1 MDQAD
6 LVWSTALTGSHV
18 LPLDMFRAG
27 ALLRPLVRPCATGRR
42 TLHGSSV
49 VHSDKLFVHRDTE
62 KNNASTPFEWT
73 LENVKRVESIKA
85 QFPAEHQAACILP
98 VLDLAQRQ
106 NGNWLSLTAM
116 NKVAETLNV
125 SKIRVYEVATFYT
138 MYNRD
143 PIGKYHIQVC
153 TTTPCMLRKA
163 YPILDTIKETLGI
176 KVGETTKD
184 GLFTLSD
191 VECLG
196 ACANAPMM
204 QINDDFYEDLEPE
217 STVAILQSLKRGERP
232 RIGPQ
237 PCSRGIRHA
246 AEPHTGLTSLTEP
259 PKGPGFKVQADL

>member
-1 MDQAD
+1 MF
-6 LVWSTALTGSHV
+6 ALA
-18 LPLDMFRAG
+18 RAARCG
-27 ALLRPLVRPCATGRR
+27 ITSARRSLRTCVAVRA
-42 TLHGSSV
+42 
-49 VHSDKLFVHRDTE
+49 DKLFVHRDTAQ
-62 KNNASTPFEWT
+62 NNDETPFEWT
-73 LENVKRVESIKA
+73 PENLKRVESIKA
-85 QFPAEHQAACILP
+85 QFPTEHQAAGILP

-125 SKIRVYEVATFYT
+125 TRIRVYEVATFYT

-153 TTTPCMLRKA
+153 TTTPCMLRDA
-163 YPILDTIKETLGI
+163 YPVLETIKTHLGI

-204 QINDDFYEDLEPE
+204 QINDDYYEDLEE
-217 STVAILQSLKRGERP
+217 QTTISILDALKRGERP
-232 RIGPQ
+232 KIGPQ
-237 PCSRGIRHA
+237 PCARGHRFA

-259 PKGPGFKVQADL
+259 PKGPGFKVLPEL